1 MSLMGTGKVG
11 GDMVGWGGIP
21 GEMPSRHSRDRTGL
35 WQEIQ
40 MLPAKPSESSENG
53 VL

>member
-1 MSLMGTGKVG
+1 
-11 GDMVGWGGIP
+11 MVDGGIH
-21 GEMPSRHSRDRTGL
+21 GEMPSGHSRDRTGL
-35 WQEIQ
+35 WQKIQ